1 MNQTWKKKK
10 GKKTSFWATFAP
22 KKFFNE
28 FYLYFL
34 LDIIASYHC
43 IQFSEK
49 LINKLEKMAKS
60 PVSGPILASTRYY
73 ALLYATIACN
83 FKEN

>member
-1 MNQTWKKKK
+1 MNQTWKKMVKK
-10 GKKTSFWATFAP
+10 LVFGP
-22 KKFFNE
+22 HLHPQKFFNE

-34 LDIIASYHC
+34 LNIIASYHR

-60 PVSGPILASTRYY
+60 PVSGPTRYY
-73 ALLYATIACN
+73 ALLHATIACN

>member
-1 MNQTWKKKK
+1 MAKKLVF
-10 GKKTSFWATFAP
+10 GPHLHP

-34 LDIIASYHC
+34 LDIIASYHR

-49 LINKLEKMAKS
+49 LLNKLEKMAKS

-73 ALLYATIACN
+73 ALLHATIACN